1 MTLPVGYEDITWYGD
16 GPSESYTDRSSYAMT
31 DCTTIQLTKV
41 SIRLWTG
48 QTSGNFSG
56 VKWMALT
63 GSDRNTGIMV
73 AADEKFGGKCSALY
87 YGRAGRSEASL

>member
-16 GPSESYTDRSSYAMT
+16 GPSESYTDRGSYAMT
-31 DCTTIQLTKV
+31 GLYNYTVDESFYPFV
-41 SIRLWTG
+41 DP

-73 AADEKFGGKCSALY
+73 AADETQMAEPISM
-87 YGRAGRSEASL
+87 SI